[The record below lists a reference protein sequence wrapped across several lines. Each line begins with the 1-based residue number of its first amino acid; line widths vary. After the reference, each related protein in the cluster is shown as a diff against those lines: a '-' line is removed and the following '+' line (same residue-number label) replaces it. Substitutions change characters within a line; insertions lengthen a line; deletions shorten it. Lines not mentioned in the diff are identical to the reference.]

1 MIVSFTRR
9 ELCFIDDSLTLLREN
24 IDPYEK
30 KDKIIQRV
38 LAPRA
43 STAASISLITK
54 IGAALLEAFENEK
67 RDKPDNSTVNL
78 EEEELLTLREIAHT
92 GATYDDERVGLNL
105 KIKIHEGLRNIA
117 IESAVGDLP
126 VVPVDEVPFD
136 KFTLEAYQYLEN
148 NED

>member
-24 IDPYEK
+24 IDPYEN

-38 LAPRA
+38 LAPMA